1 MEIVHSIYKVTQHNI
16 TRYIYKFLSIVFTK
30 IIIKTHGYELYKY
43 FTMVQSFE
51 AFIEEK
57 NFNNSC

>member
-1 MEIVHSIYKVTQHNI
+1 MLLVTDKSKYGA
-16 TRYIYKFLSIVFTK
+16 TAAT
-30 IIIKTHGYELYKY
+30 IIINAHVAELHKY

-57 NFNNSC
+57 T